1 MAKLKSERG
10 EINVRQN
17 TEPAYAV
24 KVGKIE
30 YFEKFRGI
38 GRILQSDVTT
48 IPFLSWRTTYP
59 VKEGDVVNYRLE
71 MGPLG
76 LHAVDIAKMP

>member
-1 MAKLKSERG
+1 MVNFKSEDMQSGSR
-10 EINVRQN
+10 ETNQ
-17 TEPAYAV
+17 AQDLQ

-30 YFEKFRGI
+30 YFEKFSGA
-38 GRILQSDVTT
+38 GRIVQSDVTT
-48 IPFLSWRTTYP
+48 IPFHSWRTTYE

-76 LHAVDIAKMP
+76 WMAVDITKKP